1 MSKDKNI
8 QQDEFP
14 VDLLKTIELFAND
27 HNQKK
32 DENDSAIASVV
43 WYEKI
48 RAAVEY
54 QETHLMFKNSIS
66 RTIYRN
72 IVLSSKIK
80 PEKLLG
86 NLINELV
93 WANYITP
100 KTIDEK
106 KSLLIISVLTKY
118 MDIISRANSIN
129 MPHTE
134 LVRYFS
140 SLCACEIEEVIFNKR
155 SEIQFLDF
163 VYNGV
168 KENFVAQ
175 AKHISNDDHVIQL
188 KLALYYNI
196 IKPDMTYLSY
206 YALKLTYKNWHN
218 YSLEEVNDITKS
230 IDPFVSSYEK
240 HLYNPLRNRYMLAVR
255 NMISPYSVIRA
266 YLLSNYTD
274 ISWAKQNP
282 TMLIHNFMQ
291 AYESLRVQSN
301 IKIWRGIWRAL
312 IFLFTTKTVLAFLI
326 EIPVDKAING
336 EILWLPLL
344 ANVLFPPMLMFLS
357 GITISKIP
365 DKNSALMQEALSEI
379 VNTGKLSVETP
390 FVIEKKIKTK
400 SSNIFNYILN
410 IFSIIL
416 IVLVIQ
422 LLLILHFSVISIILF
437 FVFVSAV
444 SFLSFRIRVNSKEL
458 LVKRKNQDSITTL
471 VEFIFLPFI
480 SIGKKMS
487 DGLNKLN
494 PILLAVDFLIE
505 APFKTIVKI
514 LRAWFN
520 FISAKK
526 EEMEY

>member
-1 MSKDKNI
+1 MPKEQKN
-8 QQDEFP
+8 QPDTVSQELFR
-14 VDLLKTIELFAND
+14 TMELFAND
-27 HNQKK
+27 LNREQ
-32 DENDSAIASVV
+32 DENDSAITSVV

-54 QETHLMFKNSIS
+54 QETHLMFKNSVS

-72 IVLSSKIK
+72 IVLSPKIK
-80 PEKLLG
+80 PKKLLE
-86 NLINELV
+86 NLVNELV

-100 KTIDEK
+100 KTINDQN
-106 KSLLIISVLTKY
+106 SLAVINVLTKY
-118 MDIISRANSIN
+118 MNIISHANSIN

-140 SLCACEIEEVIFNKR
+140 SLCACEIEETLFDKK
-155 SEIQFLDF
+155 SEKQFLDL
-163 VYNGV
+163 VYYGV
-168 KENFVAQ
+168 KDNFINK
-175 AKHISNDDHVIQL
+175 AKHISVNDHVIQL

-196 IKPDMTYLSY
+196 IKPDTTYLSY
-206 YALKLTYKNWHN
+206 YSLKLVYKDWQ
-218 YSLEEVNDITKS
+218 SLTSAEVEKITKS

-240 HLYNPLRNRYMLAVR
+240 HLYNPLRNRYLLAVR

-266 YLLSNYTD
+266 YLLSNITD
-274 ISWAKQNP
+274 INWVRQNP
-282 TMLIHNFMQ
+282 AMLVHNFMQ

-312 IFLFTTKTVLAFLI
+312 IFLFTTKTILAFLI

-365 DKNSALMQEALSEI
+365 DKNTILMQEALSEI

-390 FVIEKKIKTK
+390 YIIEKKIKTK
-400 SSNIFNYILN
+400 SSNLFNYLLN
-410 IFSIIL
+410 IFSIVL
-416 IVLVIQ
+416 IIYVIK
-422 LLLILHFSVISIILF
+422 LLLILQFSIISIILF

-487 DGLNKLN
+487 DSLNKLN
-494 PILLAVDFLIE
+494 PFLLAVDFLIE
-505 APFKTIVKI
+505 APFKTIIKI